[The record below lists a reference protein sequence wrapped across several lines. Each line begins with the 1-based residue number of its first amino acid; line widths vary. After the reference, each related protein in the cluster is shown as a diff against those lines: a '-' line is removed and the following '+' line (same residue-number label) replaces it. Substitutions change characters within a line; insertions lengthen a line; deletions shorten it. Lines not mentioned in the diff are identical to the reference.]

1 MKINNLIE
9 IQKLVIKSYLS
20 DIKIA
25 VDATL
30 GNGNDTNMIIETF
43 GRDVKVY
50 SFDIQ
55 EKAIISA
62 KENIKNEYHKNIE
75 FINDS
80 HEYMDKYVKG
90 SPDLVMFNLGYLPKS
105 DHVIKTNPYTT
116 LHAMEKAIEILKP
129 NGLISIMFY
138 IGHDNA
144 REYKTLLEY
153 VRILDARNFKAI
165 HVNPINQD
173 ENAPKLVIIQKG
185 DNLN

>member
-43 GRDVKVY
+43 GKDVKVY

-90 SPDLVMFNLGYLPKS
+90 SPDL
-105 DHVIKTNPYTT
+105 VIKTNPYTT